1 MNNLVSTY
9 KSQGWW
15 KEAEELEE
23 QVMERRKRLIGAEP
37 PSTLTRLIGWQIEKF
52 EIGASAD
59 KDPGLFRSV
68 N

>member
-23 QVMERRKRLIGAEP
+23 QVMERRKRVIGAEP
-37 PSTLTRLIGWQIEKF
+37 
-52 EIGASAD
+52 SAD
-59 KDPGLFRSV
+59 KDPGLFRSM